1 MRRSIVAVAS
11 CACLFLT
18 AAQAGEQV
26 GQWYVAP
33 MLSAFYADSSR
44 NADDD
49 FGLAVSLGKAHEAF
63 NVEAHAHYYDL
74 GGFNGT
80 ELWGVGVDFVK
91 VFYRPDRISAFMLA
105 GGGFT
110 DGEQD
115 EEDDNQNAYWNFGF
129 GLTTDFAADG
139 TGPALRT
146 EVRYRLDFQD
156 PTENDWVGN
165 IGVQFPFGGE

>member
-1 MRRSIVAVAS
+1 MRSSIGAMAS
-11 CACLFLT
+11 CACLLLT
-18 AAQAGEQV
+18 AAEAGEQP

-49 FGLAVSLGKAHEAF
+49 FGAAIALGKANEHF
-63 NVEAHAHYYDL
+63 NIEVHGHYDVL
-74 GGFNGT
+74 GGFYGS
-80 ELWGVGVDFVK
+80 EIWGIGVDFVR
-91 VFYRPDRISAFMLA
+91 VFYRPDRSGAFLLA
-105 GGGFT
+105 GGGYP

-115 EEDDNQNAYWNFGF
+115 VEDDNQNPYWNFGF
-129 GLTTDFAADG
+129 GLTTDFRADG

-156 PTENDWVGN
+156 PTENDWIGS
-165 IGVQFPFGGE
+165 IGVQIPFGGE